1 MTVAKFTEVL
11 DGFEFGAFG
20 AMPTNQA
27 FISLERGTVHF
38 VSSELE
44 EDAPEDLDSGD
55 YLALP
60 DKAVLGLGRE
70 LVMEFAREQLPD
82 DVDTVW
88 GFSASA
94 ARTGVS
100 RIFWSAGV
108 GFRPGM
114 TMRALPPRR
123 ACARGVPSMALSL
136 CKLGRQR
143 WGGGSGDFY
152 YCIYSCLP
160 FIHER

>member
-44 EDAPEDLDSGD
+44 LEEDAPEDLDSGD

-60 DKAVLGLGRE
+60 DKAALGLGRE
-70 LVMEFAREQLPD
+70 LVMEFAQEQLPG

-88 GFSASA
+88 GFFSKRGAYRRFKDFLERRGLVQAWYDYESA
-94 ARTGVS
+94 ATEARL
-100 RIFWSAGV
+100 
-108 GFRPGM
+108 
-114 TMRALPPRR
+114 RAW
-123 ACARGVPSMALSL
+123 CAEHGIELV
-136 CKLGRQR
+136 
-143 WGGGSGDFY
+143 
-152 YCIYSCLP
+152 
-160 FIHER
+160 

>member
-88 GFSASA
+88 GFFSKRGAYRRFKDFLERRGRIQAWYDYESA
-94 ARTGVS
+94 ATEVRLHA
-100 RIFWSAGV
+100 W
-108 GFRPGM
+108 
-114 TMRALPPRR
+114 
-123 ACARGVPSMALSL
+123 CAEHGIDLV
-136 CKLGRQR
+136 
-143 WGGGSGDFY
+143 
-152 YCIYSCLP
+152 
-160 FIHER
+160 

>member
-44 EDAPEDLDSGD
+44 LEEDAPEDLDSGD

-60 DKAVLGLGRE
+60 DKAALGLGRE

-88 GFSASA
+88 GFFSKRGAYRRFKDFLERKGRIQAWYDYEGA
-94 ARTGVS
+94 ATEARL
-100 RIFWSAGV
+100 
-108 GFRPGM
+108 
-114 TMRALPPRR
+114 RAW
-123 ACARGVPSMALSL
+123 CAEHGIDLV
-136 CKLGRQR
+136 
-143 WGGGSGDFY
+143 
-152 YCIYSCLP
+152 
-160 FIHER
+160 